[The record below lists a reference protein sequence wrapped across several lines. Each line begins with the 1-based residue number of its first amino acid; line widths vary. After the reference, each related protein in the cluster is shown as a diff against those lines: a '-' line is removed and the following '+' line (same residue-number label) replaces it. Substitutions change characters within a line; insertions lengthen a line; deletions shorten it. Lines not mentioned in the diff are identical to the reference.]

1 MELITLDHEKLAALP
16 AALPMTAYD
25 SELAELAAAK
35 HPQAVYINRAT
46 WHVLTD
52 HTRRAMLAATTEA
65 IPCILLD
72 IPENEE
78 ISAAIAYSGGINGN
92 LAGKPES
99 EADSLKLA
107 RTAWRL
113 YHAGNEGRELLLTMG
128 ADPEYW
134 LNLFEHLTEQ
144 AKQEPEPK
152 HESPAPVI
160 IEGYDIPQLPLEGQ
174 ATREAILEGL
184 GIEWLAWGSQARNKP
199 LKATHFYT
207 EDSRW
212 TALEGKPDAL
222 KNAGV
227 LFAIE
232 PNYST
237 SNDMP
242 QALVIADIYK
252 KRRLSYDWI
261 GQGIKVLVDVN
272 VSRAFFREM
281 LLGVPKGW
289 KAFANR
295 YNAQDPEHLL
305 ETYELITEQMGEGI
319 VYLVYGTQGI
329 AQICKERGWLFV
341 DSDVSVGWKNGKA
354 TAQT

>member
-1 MELITLDHEKLAALP
+1 MELVKLEHSKLAALP
-16 AALPMTAYD
+16 AALPMISYD

-52 HTRRAMLAATTEA
+52 HTRRAMLASHTDS

-107 RTAWRL
+107 RMAWRL
-113 YHAGNEGRELLLTMG
+113 YHSGNEGREQLLTMG
-128 ADPEYW
+128 AAPEYW
-134 LNLFEHLTEQ
+134 LELFEHLTDQ

-152 HESPAPVI
+152 PEPTPVI
-160 IEGYDIPQLPLEGQ
+160 IEGYDIPTLDLSGQ
-174 ATREAILEGL
+174 ATREEILNGV

-207 EDSRW
+207 EDERW
-212 TALEGKPDAL
+212 KAIENKPDAL
-222 KNAGV
+222 KSAGV
-227 LFAIE
+227 LFAVE
-232 PNYST
+232 ANYST
-237 SNDMP
+237 SDDMP
-242 QALVIADIYK
+242 QALVIANIYR
-252 KRRLSYDWI
+252 KRRLASDWI

-272 VSRAFFREM
+272 VSRSFFREM

-305 ETYELITEQMGEGI
+305 ETYELITEQMGDGI

-329 AQICKERGWLFV
+329 AQTCKERGWLFV